1 MRDDVGSEEE
11 VESFQGAEATPRRF
25 LFPVDGEHARDLIPL
40 VCNLVA
46 DADGELV
53 MGYPV
58 TLPEQTPLTSSDP
71 PEEAKGLLDKLVKQA
86 DQQCEDIHSIDQ
98 VVSVGRNRGHILRS
112 LVESHDIDT
121 VITDDHP
128 RSGIRPL
135 LGLERVD
142 EDALGD
148 DCDTIIVTRTDYPEE
163 FDSVLVPIARGPH
176 SGLAIDTGLALARQN
191 EASLEL
197 LHVYPRDDE
206 EAETQGDAVLEHGL
220 DRVGSFDAAE
230 ATLRAAQDVPAAI
243 LGATQLFDV
252 VVFGAPRE
260 GLIRQ
265 FVLGTIPENVS
276 ATTDGTVVVA
286 HHGGADTSWF
296 DRWV

>member
-1 MRDDVGSEEE
+1 
-11 VESFQGAEATPRRF
+11 
-25 LFPVDGEHARDLIPL
+25 LIPL
-40 VCNLVA
+40 VCDLVA

-53 MGYPV
+53 MAAPV
-58 TLPEQTPLTSSDP
+58 TVPEQTPLSVSEP
-71 PEEAKGLLDKLVKQA
+71 KEEANDRLAKLVKQA
-86 DQQCEDIHSIDQ
+86 DQQCEDTQLINR
-98 VVSVGRNRGHILRS
+98 VVSVGRDRGHILRS

-135 LGLERVD
+135 LGLERV
-142 EDALGD
+142 EENALGD
-148 DCDTIIVTRTDYPEE
+148 DCDTIIVTRTDYPDE
-163 FDSVLVPIARGPH
+163 FDTVLVPIARGPH

-220 DRVGSFDAAE
+220 DRVGSFDAVE
-230 ATLRAAQDVPAAI
+230 ATIRAAQDVPATI
-243 LGATQLFDV
+243 LGTTQLYDV
-252 VVFGAPRE
+252 VVLGAPRE
-260 GLIRQ
+260 GLLQQ
-265 FVLGTIPENVS
+265 FALGTIPENVS

-286 HHGGADTSWF
+286 HHGGVETSWVS
-296 DRWV
+296 RWV